1 MDEDVIKINGRTM
14 INIHVSET
22 NITYVKNI
30 MFGTLV
36 HVFVKI
42 ENIQQVL
49 WVIQRLRVMKL
60 QNHMMKTWIRKLD
73 QTMKLSRTMKQIL
86 MGIEQPAK
94 RKILIFTCIFI
105 NYYSIIDDCQYLLLF
120 DKISSKTA
128 ITISLQKQ

>member
-128 ITISLQKQ
+128 ITISLQK

>member
-105 NYYSIIDDCQYLLLF
+105 NYYSIIDGCQYLLIF
-120 DKISSKTA
+120 DKMSSKTA
-128 ITISLQKQ
+128 ITISLQK

>member
-73 QTMKLSRTMKQIL
+73 QTMKLSRTTKQIL

>member
-60 QNHMMKTWIRKLD
+60 QNHIMKTWIRKLD

>member
-1 MDEDVIKINGRTM
+1 MDEDVIEINGRIM

-30 MFGTLV
+30 MFGTLA
-36 HVFVKI
+36 HVIVKI

-60 QNHMMKTWIRKLD
+60 QNHMMKTWMRKLD

-120 DKISSKTA
+120 DKMSSKRA
-128 ITISLQKQ
+128 ITISLQK

>member
-1 MDEDVIKINGRTM
+1 MDEDVIEINGRTM
-14 INIHVSET
+14 IILHVTET